1 MDTLHLGTCSWKYES
16 WEGLVYEK
24 GSSQRYLAQYA
35 KIYNTVEVDRWFWSL
50 GKQSYGLPDPQDVRA
65 YDQDTPESFRFTI
78 KCPNTLTLPFA
89 YQSKTEANP
98 WFLDAEVFYRFIET
112 LEPIIPKIGLLMF
125 QFGYLNRTMFRERS
139 EFFDSLDRFFA
150 LLPDSLPYA
159 LEIRNPAWMDAS
171 YFSFLE
177 ERQIG
182 PVLLSGYWMDDLDA
196 QLQQSGTHLHSPF
209 CVRLHGED
217 RKEMEKESG
226 GRWDRILENHDQE
239 LRTIAP
245 KIVQLAQEGKVI
257 YINVNNHYEGS
268 APLTIKKLLNYL
280 QEADT

>member
-1 MDTLHLGTCSWKYES
+1 M
-16 WEGLVYEK
+16 YEK

-125 QFGYLNRTMFRERS
+125 QFGYLNRTMFREQS
-139 EFFDSLDRFFA
+139 EFFDSLDRFFT

-171 YFSFLE
+171 YFPFLE

-182 PVLLSGYWMDDLDA
+182 PVLLSGYWMDNLDT

-239 LRTIAP
+239 LLTIAP

>member
-1 MDTLHLGTCSWKYES
+1 MDNL
-16 WEGLVYEK
+16 
-24 GSSQRYLAQYA
+24 
-35 KIYNTVEVDRWFWSL
+35 
-50 GKQSYGLPDPQDVRA
+50 
-65 YDQDTPESFRFTI
+65 DT
-78 KCPNTLTLPFA
+78 
-89 YQSKTEANP
+89 
-98 WFLDAEVFYRFIET
+98 
-112 LEPIIPKIGLLMF
+112 
-125 QFGYLNRTMFRERS
+125 
-139 EFFDSLDRFFA
+139 
-150 LLPDSLPYA
+150 
-159 LEIRNPAWMDAS
+159 
-171 YFSFLE
+171 
-177 ERQIG
+177 
-182 PVLLSGYWMDDLDA
+182 

-239 LRTIAP
+239 LLTIAP